1 MRSIACSGSRR
12 SSWGDRHETEPLE
25 RQPMNDKPHKNDI
38 SIGPDRWI
46 EFGDPTGEQAQAV
59 AIDPCLAAVMP
70 LIDALETDCV
80 AECCGIDAF
89 VFWPDEIAGAVGT
102 RDREALAQLADD
114 LLSVQRSIDA
124 LPSNL
129 VVSTRMN
136 QYFRKAAMLA
146 LLAHLRTTVD
156 AIRSQRDARDAST

>member
-1 MRSIACSGSRR
+1 
-12 SSWGDRHETEPLE
+12 
-25 RQPMNDKPHKNDI
+25 MNGKPHKNDI

-46 EFGDPTGEQAQAV
+46 EFGDLTGEQAQAV
-59 AIDPCLAAVMP
+59 AIDPCLAGIMP
-70 LIDALETDCV
+70 LLDALETDCV

-102 RDREALAQLADD
+102 RDRAALVQLADE
-114 LLSVQRSIDA
+114 LLTVQCSIDA
-124 LPSNL
+124 LPSDL

-136 QYFRKAAMLA
+136 QYFPKAVMLE
-146 LLAHLRTTVD
+146 LLAHLLTTVD